1 MVNQLL
7 IKVCGITEQQ
17 NMQSVLELPIDY
29 VGHIFYQKSKR
40 FLAQPIPQQ
49 IPQNIKKTG
58 VFVNSTLQ
66 EIKTTIQNHQLN
78 AIQLHGEESIDLVKS
93 LKNEN
98 LEIIK
103 VFGIDD
109 QFDWQTISPFLDVV
123 DYLLFDTKSKDFGG
137 TGITFNWEK
146 LQDYPFD
153 KPYFLSGGIS
163 LDNIYEA
170 ACFQDKR
177 CIGLDLNSKFEIEPG
192 LKDIE
197 KLKKALK
204 IIKP

>member
-7 IKVCGITEQQ
+7 IKVCGMTQKENIQAL
-17 NMQSVLELPIDY
+17 LELPIDY
-29 VGHIFYQKSKR
+29 IGHIFYNQSKR
-40 FLAQPIPQQ
+40 FVEYPIPQQ
-49 IPQNIKKTG
+49 IPQNIRKTG
-58 VFVNSTLQ
+58 VFVNSTLAN
-66 EIKTTIQNHQLN
+66 IKETIQNHELN
-78 AIQLHGEESIDLVKS
+78 AIQLHGEENIDLVRA
-93 LKNEN
+93 LKKEN

-103 VFGIDD
+103 AFGIDD
-109 QFDWQTISPFLDVV
+109 HFDWQAINPFLDEV

-137 TGITFNWEK
+137 TGISFNWEK
-146 LQDYPFD
+146 LQEYPFD

-170 ACFQDKR
+170 SRFQDKR
-177 CIGLDLNSKFEIEPG
+177 CVGLDLNSKFELEPG

>member
-1 MVNQLL
+1 S
-7 IKVCGITEQQ
+7 T
-17 NMQSVLELPIDY
+17 
-29 VGHIFYQKSKR
+29 
-40 FLAQPIPQQ
+40 LA
-49 IPQNIKKTG
+49 NIK
-58 VFVNSTLQ
+58 
-66 EIKTTIQNHQLN
+66 ETIQNHELN
-78 AIQLHGEESIDLVKS
+78 AIQLHGEENITLVKA
-93 LKNEN
+93 LKKEN

-109 QFDWQTISPFLDVV
+109 QFDWQTINPFLDEV

-137 TGITFNWEK
+137 TGLSFNWEK
-146 LQDYPFD
+146 LQEYPFD

-170 ACFQDKR
+170 SRFQDRR
-177 CIGLDLNSKFEIEPG
+177 CIGLDLNSKFELEPG